1 MLSNSYIDKSDLTI
15 HRPNDTRASQKIVHY
30 YTKRLKTFNL
40 NRYLLPNILQ
50 WLVTT
55 TKKREGDSRNR
66 TPDTSDIW
74 RPRGT
79 CCGHSRHEF
88 WFNFIHYQ
96 SDLKPGT
103 VGQEA
108 RTLPLCFA
116 VPLLTLC
123 STRWV

>member
-55 TKKREGDSRNR
+55 TKKEKVIAGIEPLTPQTFGGREG
-66 TPDTSDIW
+66 PVVDTLDMSFGLI
-74 RPRGT
+74 
-79 CCGHSRHEF
+79 S
-88 WFNFIHYQ
+88 
-96 SDLKPGT
+96 
-103 VGQEA
+103 
-108 RTLPLCFA
+108 
-116 VPLLTLC
+116 LTR
-123 STRWV
+123 SQI